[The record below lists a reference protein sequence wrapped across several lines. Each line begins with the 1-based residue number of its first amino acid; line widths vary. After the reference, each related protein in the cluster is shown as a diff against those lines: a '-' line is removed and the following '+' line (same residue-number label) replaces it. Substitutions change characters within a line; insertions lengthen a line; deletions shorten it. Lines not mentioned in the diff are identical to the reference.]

1 MDIAISNLAFDRI
14 DLTKV
19 LKIFNKYRIKKIEGV
34 LSKIE
39 DFIKLSYNDVF
50 LYSEEVKRYGVTIS
64 SFQSLFFQSG
74 INSFDDNLCF
84 SHLKKVID
92 FCSIANS
99 KILVLGS
106 PTLRTKNSK
115 SNLMKILR
123 TIDSYL
129 YRKEMILCI
138 EPNSKIFNGDYFH
151 NLEEISFFIKH
162 GKFKRIKTM
171 IDTFNLLSEGFD
183 PILEFEK
190 YERIIKHVHISEEN
204 LKPIENN
211 EFHINFSKFL
221 KKKEIIV
228 TYEIKKPDDFEET
241 IHNFCQIYRG

>member
-151 NLEEISFFIKH
+151 NLEEISFFI
-162 GKFKRIKTM
+162 
-171 IDTFNLLSEGFD
+171 TFSRFRDIICKLFD
-183 PILEFEK
+183 K
-190 YERIIKHVHISEEN
+190 
-204 LKPIENN
+204 
-211 EFHINFSKFL
+211 IN
-221 KKKEIIV
+221 I
-228 TYEIKKPDDFEET
+228 
-241 IHNFCQIYRG
+241 